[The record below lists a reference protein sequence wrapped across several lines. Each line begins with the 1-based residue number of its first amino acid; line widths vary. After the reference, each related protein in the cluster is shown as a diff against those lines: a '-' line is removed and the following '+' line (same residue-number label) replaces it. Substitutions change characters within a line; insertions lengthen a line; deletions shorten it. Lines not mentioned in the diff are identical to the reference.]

1 MRAPRDLLLLIS
13 LCPFLAVTDTVV
25 KAAGL
30 GAATIIV
37 TVVASGI
44 SALLVRWLDDEFWL
58 PAILLILASLVA
70 IVELIFQAWFHD
82 LRELLGL
89 FLALIVTNAAIVWT
103 LLERRAGAYAASMQA
118 VKLALSI
125 ALVLLVLGIAR
136 ELVGRGSLLHG
147 AVSMLGSWAS
157 AGELSLF
164 RVDMGFLLA
173 MLPPGAFIA
182 LGLLIAIRNWL
193 AQRTLPHS

>member
-1 MRAPRDLLLLIS
+1 LLIS
-13 LCPFLAVTDTVV
+13 LCPLLAVTDTVV

-37 TVVASGI
+37 TVAASGI
-44 SALLVRWLDDEFWL
+44 SALLMRWLDDEFQL

-70 IVELIFQAWFHD
+70 IVELVFQTWLHD

-103 LLERRAGAYAASMQA
+103 LQERSAGAGEASMQA
-118 VKLALSI
+118 FKLALSI

-147 AVSMLGSWAS
+147 ATSVLGSWAS

-182 LGLLIAIRNWL
+182 LGLLIAIRNWI